1 MQAQMGGG
9 EQPDEDALKKQTAET
24 LVDTEL
30 LAQEAEARGIAV
42 SDGDVDDELT
52 ALAKQNQM
60 RAADELLAALEKQ
73 GTTEDQARAQ
83 VETQVLVE
91 QLVADEDGP
100 FEPTEKE
107 LRTIYDQAKKQ
118 QEQMGQQGGEQ
129 QPIPPYDDVKAQLEE
144 QAKSDQVGKVAQKLL
159 EGLRKDAD
167 ITINL

>member
-1 MQAQMGGG
+1 M
-9 EQPDEDALKKQTAET
+9 
-24 LVDTEL
+24 
-30 LAQEAEARGIAV
+30 
-42 SDGDVDDELT
+42 
-52 ALAKQNQM
+52 
-60 RAADELLAALEKQ
+60 
-73 GTTEDQARAQ
+73 
-83 VETQVLVE
+83 
-91 QLVADEDGP
+91 ADEDGP